1 MPEDKGGGGVAL
13 GGGGDSSSSKP
24 SSSFERSGDR
34 IWFTVEL
41 VPGETTIVSWKRFMK
56 DTSKAEKGGTV
67 VAGTAGGE
75 KVVVDGGDRGGVVA
89 GQPKAEEIKDAAAP
103 NRFSAVIEKIERLYK
118 GKDSSDEEDLGDIP
132 DDDQYDTEDSFID
145 DAELDAYFEVDKA
158 KTKHDGFFVNR
169 GKLES
174 ISEPSQ
180 QSVQQPKKRRRKEA
194 GKDPLTG
201 DDRPAPNKL
210 MKLTKKTA
218 LKAPSVRNPSQTSG
232 VKEANHA
239 EMKSQSDAHAKQ
251 LDRGAYGQVKHQSG
265 KSNNFDMLELSSPQK
280 ERNLNREQIDLNL
293 AVGQHSVQSVR
304 RLPSTL
310 CLYLKEAISIMLTHL
325 EQFKHSLSHKKE
337 GSVVRAKGNS
347 LEKAFR
353 ELEKMVADSRPPTS
367 DVQDADASSQAIKR
381 RLPREIK
388 LKLAK
393 VARLSQSSRGKVP
406 EDLLRR
412 LMSILGHLMQLR
424 TLKRHLRVMVNTS
437 LSADQ
442 EKDDKFQQIKREVVE
457 MIKMRAPS
465 AMSKAIEQQLGGTED
480 HQDESGIDGKGSLEG
495 HYSMDVAME
504 DKMCDLYDIFIDR
517 FDEDATPQ
525 VRKLYSELAELWPK
539 GAMNN
544 HGIKRAICRAKER
557 RKEHDRNK
565 EQENIKRRKKLAL
578 KAEENARVEHSSG
591 AQPSHPQERSKSP
604 TDSSPHVATS
614 SHNRLSSSASA
625 TTTSSITATLALAA
639 PNHSQ
644 NAPYSERAKQGNA
657 KGVTSAPQHDIR
669 LPDIVPPKKVKR
681 KPESET
687 GASVPRPE
695 KVSSLQTD
703 DKKKSNKH
711 SATLPVA
718 GVPEQ
723 SNFTSA
729 AVSRFE

>member
-1 MPEDKGGGGVAL
+1 MSEDKGGGGGVAL

-34 IWFTVEL
+34 IWFAVEL

-56 DTSKAEKGGTV
+56 EASKAEKGGTV
-67 VAGTAGGE
+67 VAGTAAGE
-75 KVVVDGGDRGGVVA
+75 KVVVDVGDRGGVVA
-89 GQPKAEEIKDAAAP
+89 GQPKADEIKDAAAP

-210 MKLTKKTA
+210 MKLTKKAA
-218 LKAPSVRNPSQTSG
+218 LKAPSVRNPSTSQTSG

-251 LDRGAYGQVKHQSG
+251 LDRGASGQVKHQSG
-265 KSNNFDMLELSSPQK
+265 KSNNFDMIELSSPQK

-293 AVGQHSVQSVR
+293 PVGQHSVQSV
-304 RLPSTL
+304 
-310 CLYLKEAISIMLTHL
+310 
-325 EQFKHSLSHKKE
+325 KHSLSHKKE

-353 ELEKMVADSRPPTS
+353 ELEKMVAESRPPTS

-393 VARLSQSSRGKVP
+393 VARLSQSSQGKVP

-457 MIKMRAPS
+457 MIKMRASS

-480 HQDESGIDGKGSLEG
+480 HQDESGIEGKGSLEG
-495 HYSMDVAME
+495 HYSMDAAME
-504 DKMCDLYDIFIDR
+504 DKMCDLYDIFIDG

-578 KAEENARVEHSSG
+578 KAEENARAEHSSG
-591 AQPSHPQERSKSP
+591 AQPSHPRERSKSP

-625 TTTSSITATLALAA
+625 IAPTTSSIAATLALAA

-657 KGVTSAPQHDIR
+657 KGVPSAPQHDIR

-687 GASVPRPE
+687 GASVLRPE

-718 GVPEQ
+718 GVPEN
-723 SNFTSA
+723 SNVTSA
-729 AVSRFE
+729 AVSWFE